1 MDAAPPARRDLLESY
16 LTLCR
21 QARALGRRAELEFL
35 LVNAS
40 RELAPMAQAVLVID
54 ARVQRLSGVSQVD
67 AQAPFVKAVKKLVAA
82 ELRQAGEP
90 RVFDLSAADGCSELP
105 PHALWLPFAGMTG
118 SGALFLRTQDWP
130 PADRQWLAEW
140 ASVWLHAWKA
150 AGRAGGGGTPL
161 RRWMLRL
168 LTPAAVAALAAAGW
182 FVKVPLTVLAQAE
195 LVSRNPV
202 VVRAPFDGVVG
213 EMRVLPNQRVAA
225 GAPLFDYDRS
235 LLRARLDVARQAADT
250 AQAELR
256 QAQQQALSDPA
267 WLAQLAP
274 LAGKLEERRTEHRHL
289 SGQFA
294 RTQVAAPEAGIVQLD
309 DAAEWAGR
317 PVAAGER
324 VLRIA
329 RNDDVELELW
339 IGIDDLVPLAQDA
352 ALTMHPNPDPLRAI
366 PARLRSLSWEATS
379 RPDGSLAY
387 RARATI
393 DAPPAAGSTG
403 SIGSIGVK
411 GVARI
416 AGEPVR
422 LGYWVLRRPLAALR
436 QFFGA

>member
-1 MDAAPPARRDLLESY
+1 MDTTPFARRDLLERY

-35 LVNAS
+35 LVNSS
-40 RELAPMAQAVLVID
+40 RELAPMAQAALVLD
-54 ARVQRLSGVSQVD
+54 GRVQRLSGVSQVD
-67 AQAPFVKAVKKLVAA
+67 AQAPFVKAVRRLVAKDLA
-82 ELRQAGEP
+82 SADEP
-90 RVFDLSAADGCSELP
+90 RVLDLSSVEGCSELP
-105 PHALWLPFAGMTG
+105 PHALWLPLAGLRA
-118 SGALFLRTQDWP
+118 SGVLLLRTQDWP
-130 PADRQWLAEW
+130 PADRHWLAEW
-140 ASVWLHAWKA
+140 ISVWLHAWKA
-150 AGRAGGGGTPL
+150 AGRGTAANGTPL
-161 RRWMLRL
+161 RRWIWRL
-168 LTPAAVAALAAAGW
+168 LPPALMAAAVAAGW

-235 LLRARLDVARQAADT
+235 VLRARLDVARQAVDT

-256 QAQQQALSDPA
+256 QAQQQALSDAA

-274 LAGKLEERRTEHRHL
+274 LAGKLEERRAEYRHL

-309 DAAEWAGR
+309 DAAEWVGR

-324 VLRIA
+324 VMRIA

-339 IGIDDLVPLAQDA
+339 IAIDDLVPLAKDA
-352 ALTMHPNPDPLRAI
+352 ALTMHPNPDPLKAI
-366 PARLRSLSWEATS
+366 PARLRMLAWEATP

-387 RARATI
+387 RARATL
-393 DAPPAAGSTG
+393 DAAGRHG
-403 SIGSIGVK
+403 IGIGVK
-411 GVARI
+411 GVARL

>member
-1 MDAAPPARRDLLESY
+1 MDAIPSARRELLESY

-40 RELAPMAQAVLVID
+40 RELTPMAQAVLVVD

-67 AQAPFVKAVKKLVAA
+67 AQAPFVKAVSRLVAG
-82 ELRQAGEP
+82 ELMRTGEP
-90 RVFDLSAADGCSELP
+90 RVLDLSAIDGCGELP
-105 PHALWLPFAGMTG
+105 PHALWLPFAGMAG
-118 SGALFLRTQDWP
+118 SGVLFLRTQDWP
-130 PADRQWLAEW
+130 PADRHWLAEW
-140 ASVWLHAWKA
+140 ISVWVHAWKA
-150 AGRAGGGGTPL
+150 AGRSAVAGGAPL
-161 RRWMLRL
+161 HRWTLRL
-168 LTPAAVAALAAAGW
+168 LPAAILAAAGAAGW

-213 EMRVLPNQRVAA
+213 EMRVLPNQQVAS
-225 GAPLFDYDRS
+225 GALLFGYDRS
-235 LLRARLDVARQAADT
+235 VLRSRLDVARQAADT
-250 AQAELR
+250 ALAELR

-274 LAGKLEERRTEHRHL
+274 LAGKLEERRAEYRHL

-309 DAAEWAGR
+309 DAAEWTGR

-339 IGIDDLVPLAQDA
+339 IAIDDLVPLAKDA
-352 ALTMHPNPDPLRAI
+352 SLTMHPNPDPLQSI
-366 PARLRSLSWEATS
+366 PAKLRTLSWEATP
-379 RPDGSLAY
+379 RPDGGLAY
-387 RARATI
+387 RARATL
-393 DAPPAAGSTG
+393 DGAAGG
-403 SIGSIGVK
+403 NSIGVK